1 MISNK
6 IRNSLT
12 AEDLFSQ
19 KIYWLN
25 QISDELPE
33 TAFITDYVR
42 PVIFEGKKKS
52 VSFEIPSN
60 LSEKILK
67 LADNSD
73 FSVYLFLVAVLSIY
87 LQKYNGTSDIIVGS
101 PTYKKIKSSEDLLT
115 KLIPLRFNVDNQ
127 LTFKDLLIKIKEVAI
142 NGYIHQNYSFEKFI
156 ELLKLPN
163 NPNRCSFFDIVI
175 LLENIHSLEDVIEI
189 PNDLTFSFRIN
200 ASLIEGSIYYNNSLF
215 LEENVKA
222 IAKYYINILETVIN
236 NCSISIS
243 DIPVLSELDINN
255 LLQTFNNNTKVY
267 PTNQTID
274 KLFEKQV
281 EKTPSN
287 FVAVFAN
294 TQITYQQ
301 LNQKANQLATFLSK
315 LGVRK
320 GDFIGIIK
328 ERDINFLI
336 GILAISK
343 VGGVYVPID
352 STYPPDR
359 IKYMISNSQVRILL
373 TDSSCLDVLASSQ
386 EDCLHLECLICLDIK
401 SNKQAIPVVNSLGN
415 GLINGIKIYDE
426 LDFAN
431 FSKENLEVNHQGTD
445 PAYMIYTSGSTG
457 LPKGVIIRH
466 GSAINHIYAEF
477 DALGLTENFNFLQTA
492 PASSDISVWQFL
504 APVLIGGKTIIVG
517 TETICNPE
525 NLFQVIKEEK
535 ITIVELVPVVL
546 SGLLDYISRLPISET
561 LLPNL
566 KWMMVTGESVSVE
579 LVNKWL
585 RMYPSI
591 KVVNAYGPSEAADD
605 ITQYIIDKPLPEN
618 QRTVPIGK
626 PLANLNIY
634 ILDAQMQLLPIGS
647 PGEIC
652 VSGFGVAEGY
662 WQNEEMTKSSFV
674 PNPFSTN
681 AKPLPGI
688 QRDLIYKT
696 GDLGRWLPDGNIE
709 FLGRIDHQVKIRGFR
724 IELGE
729 IEMLLS
735 QHPAVG
741 ENVVVV
747 TEDSLGDKRLIAY
760 IVPSAEYTD
769 FQDSLAFKIYDSELR
784 NYLKERLPDYM
795 LPSTFMMLESLPLT
809 PSGKLDR
816 RALPQPDYLR
826 PELETTYVMP
836 RNDVERIIAEVWQNI
851 LNIKKVGIQ
860 DNFFDIGGHSLNI
873 LQVYSKLRELLKAN
887 LAITDLFKYPTISA
901 LSQYFSQEENHDEA
915 FVAESNELNEKLE
928 AGKARF
934 KQRLVQKQRQNIEMV

>member
-1 MISNK
+1 MIANK
-6 IRNSLT
+6 IINGLS

-33 TAFITDYVR
+33 TTLITDYVR
-42 PVIFEGKKKS
+42 PAIYDGKKKS
-52 VSFEIPSN
+52 ISFEIPIN
-60 LSEKILK
+60 LSEKIIK
-67 LADNSD
+67 FANNSD
-73 FSVYLFLVAVLSIY
+73 FSIYLLLVAVLSIF
-87 LQKYNGTSDIIVGS
+87 LKKYNGINDIVVGS
-101 PTYKKIKSSEDLLT
+101 PIYKKIISNENLPT
-115 KLIPLRFNVDNQ
+115 KVIPLRFNVDNH
-127 LTFKDLLIKIKEVAI
+127 LTFKDLLIQVKEIAVDD
-142 NGYIHQNYSFEKFI
+142 YIHQNYSFNDELI
-156 ELLKLPN
+156 ELLKIPTAQ
-163 NPNRCSFFDIVI
+163 NRCSIFDVII
-175 LLENIHSLEDVIEI
+175 LLENIHQLEYIKEI
-189 PNDLTFSFRIN
+189 NNDLTFSFKVN
-200 ASLIEGSIYYNNSLF
+200 DSLIASHIYYNDSLF
-215 LEENVKA
+215 TEESIKC
-222 IAKYYINILETVIN
+222 ILKCYLNILEAVVN
-236 NCSISIS
+236 NYLIKIS
-243 DIPVLSELDINN
+243 DIPVLNENDRND
-255 LLQTFNNNTKVY
+255 LLKTFNDNTKTY
-267 PTNQTID
+267 PINQTLD

-281 EKTPSN
+281 EQTPSK
-287 FVAVFAN
+287 FAAVFAN
-294 TQITYQQ
+294 TQLTYQQ
-301 LNQKANQLATFLSK
+301 LNQKANQLARFLSK
-315 LGVRK
+315 LGVQK
-320 GDFIGIIK
+320 GDFVGIIK
-328 ERDINFLI
+328 ERDVNFLI
-336 GILAISK
+336 GILAIYK

-359 IKYMISNSQVRILL
+359 IKYMVSNSQVSILL
-373 TDSSCLDVLASSQ
+373 TDSSYLEVLAGSQ
-386 EDCLHLECLICLDIK
+386 EDCPYLECLICLD
-401 SNKQAIPVVNSLGN
+401 KQAMPAATPLAIAYKNS
-415 GLINGIKIYDE
+415 IKIYSE

-431 FSKENLEVNHQGTD
+431 LPKENLEVNHLGTD

-477 DALGLTENFNFLQTA
+477 DALELTEDFSFLQTA
-492 PASSDISVWQFL
+492 PASSDISIWQFL
-504 APVLIGGKTIIVG
+504 APILIGGKTVIVD

-525 NLFQVIKEEK
+525 KLFQVIKEEK

-546 SGLLDYISRLPISET
+546 SGLLDYISRLSIDRT

-566 KWMMVTGESVSVE
+566 KWMMVTGESLSVE

-585 RMYPSI
+585 TMYPSI

-605 ITQYIIDKPLPEN
+605 ITQFIVDKPLPEN

-662 WQNEEMTKSSFV
+662 WQNEEMTKLNFV

-688 QRDLIYKT
+688 DRDLIYKT

-729 IEMLLS
+729 IETLLS

-747 TEDSLGDKRLIAY
+747 REDSPGDKRLIGY
-760 IVPSAEYTD
+760 IVPSAEYAD
-769 FQDSLAFKIYDSELR
+769 LQESSAFKIYDSELR
-784 NYLKERLPDYM
+784 SFLKERLPDYM
-795 LPSTFMMLESLPLT
+795 LPSSFMLLESLPLT

-826 PELETTYVMP
+826 LELETTYVMP
-836 RNDVERIIAEVWQNI
+836 RNDVERIIAEVWQNT
-851 LNIKKVGIQ
+851 LNIQKVGIQ
-860 DNFFDIGGHSLNI
+860 DNFFDIGGHSLNV

-887 LAITDLFKYPTISA
+887 LAMTDLFKYPTISS
-901 LSQYFSQEENHDEA
+901 LSQYLSTEENNDDEA
-915 FVAESNELNEKLE
+915 FAAESDELNEKLE

-934 KQRLVQKQRQNIEMV
+934 KQRLVQKQRQNI